1 MDFNVEF
8 KISFFCS
15 SSFSALGMGFGIL
28 VYTIPLVTE
37 LLGSFGKELKFWNL
51 LIKDVRNILKIGLHC
66 SPL

>member
-8 KISFFCS
+8 KISFFC
-15 SSFSALGMGFGIL
+15 GMGFGIL

-37 LLGSFGKELKFWNL
+37 LLGSFGKELKIWNL